1 MAEMLFVTL
10 PLGFYVYPVTIG
22 HREMQLKLL
31 HTMVFFGYKNY
42 NNNFRIF
49 PLHLNQMGMQ
59 CEGNN
64 FGGKLCDDSSTW
76 TELWC
81 SSCLED
87 INLPLEGY
95 LEPFCFMYHLFIAE
109 LKEDTSLLKCLS

>member
-1 MAEMLFVTL
+1 MLFATS
-10 PLGFYVYPVTIG
+10 PLEFYVYPVTIG
-22 HREMQLKLL
+22 HGEMQLKLL

-42 NNNFRIF
+42 NHNFRIF
-49 PLHLNQMGMQ
+49 PLHLNQMAMQ

-64 FGGKLCDDSSTW
+64 FGGKLRDDSATW

-87 INLPLEGY
+87 RNLP
-95 LEPFCFMYHLFIAE
+95 
-109 LKEDTSLLKCLS
+109 